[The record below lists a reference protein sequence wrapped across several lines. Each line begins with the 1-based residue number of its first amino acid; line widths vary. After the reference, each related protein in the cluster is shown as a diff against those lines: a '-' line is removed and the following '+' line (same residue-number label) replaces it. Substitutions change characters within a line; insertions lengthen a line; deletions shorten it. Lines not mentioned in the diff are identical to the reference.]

1 MIKIDWQPDSST
13 LRTFG
18 WTGLVAFPLLG
29 LMAWN
34 QWLAFA
40 PLPDGATQPMAYV
53 LFGFGALCGILAV
66 AAPLLLKP
74 LFLGLSLIAVPI
86 GFVLT
91 YTLLTLIFFLIV
103 TPTAILFRIVGRDA
117 LHRKIDK
124 SATSY
129 WTPHKAPKDVKR
141 YFRQY

>member
-40 PLPDGATQPMAYV
+40 PLPDGAAQPTAY
-53 LFGFGALCGILAV
+53 ALLAIGVVCGVFAL
-66 AAPLLLKP
+66 AAPVMLKP
-74 LFLGLSLIAVPI
+74 LFIGLSLIAVPI

-91 YTLLTLIFFLIV
+91 YSLLTLIFFLII
-103 TPTAILFRIVGRDA
+103 TPTAIVFRNIGRDA
-117 LHRKIDK
+117 LHRKFDRN
-124 SATSY
+124 AASY
-129 WTPHKAPKDVKR
+129 WSPRHATTDVKR